1 MLFPDALCSQIIQR
15 KFPDKEP
22 GEKRLLYCVV
32 WASRRTQCAC
42 IESVVLTTGG
52 LLVLDLSARDGFP
65 EKRQWSRYMGVSN
78 ESKSIL
84 TVRSVVDL
92 LEILNRYNK

>member
-22 GEKRLLYCVV
+22 GEKRFLYCVV

-52 LLVLDLSARDGFP
+52 LSVLDLSARDGFP